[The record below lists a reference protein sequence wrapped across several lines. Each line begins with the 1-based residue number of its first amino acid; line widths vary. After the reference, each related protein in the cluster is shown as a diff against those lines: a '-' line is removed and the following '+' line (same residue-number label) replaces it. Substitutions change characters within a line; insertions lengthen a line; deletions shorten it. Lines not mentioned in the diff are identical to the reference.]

1 MIRRPPRSTLFPY
14 TTLFRSGQL
23 GFEHG
28 IQPTAAGGVAHGC
41 DDLDPAAQVARAPVG
56 GADVVLG
63 VAAVGEVVDAGVLEE
78 PPHDADDADP
88 RGQAG
93 HAGPQCAD
101 ATHAE
106 VDIHASLGGA
116 R

>member
-1 MIRRPPRSTLFPY
+1 MVAAVRIELPGRRV
-14 TTLFRSGQL
+14 GQL

-28 IQPTAAGGVAHGC
+28 IQPAAAGGVAHRC

-93 HAGPQCAD
+93 
-101 ATHAE
+101 
-106 VDIHASLGGA
+106 GGSSDRKSTRLNSSHTVISYA
-116 R
+116 VFCLKKKN